1 LLKYQYT
8 NKDTVT
14 ITISLPRTL
23 KEKAEDRTVKGE
35 FGNTSEYMRML
46 IRKDIEEQQKLADLR
61 KMVNEGI
68 EALDRGEYAVFDQDL
83 ADRIKTEGR
92 KRLAD
97 QAQ

>member
-46 IRKDIEEQQKLADLR
+46 IRKDVEEQEKLYELR
-61 KMVNEGI
+61 KMINEGKA
-68 EALDRGEYAVFDQDL
+68 ALDRGEYAAFTQELIDQIKSDGRPDL
-83 ADRIKTEGR
+83 TG
-92 KRLAD
+92 
-97 QAQ
+97 QA